1 MTGSEL
7 IKQLSQRLGQSQK
20 EVKRLLKSSS
30 GIVKEFLDKEIGITF
45 PGFGIFK
52 TRLKEKRKS
61 FNPFHNKFVMLP
73 PKRVVRFKPGST
85 LKNEIKN
92 KRF

>member
-7 IKQLSQRLGQSQK
+7 IKQLSQRLGQPQK
-20 EVKRLLKSSS
+20 DVKQLLKSSS
-30 GIVKEFLDKEIGITF
+30 LIVKEFLDKEIGITI

-52 TRLKEKRKS
+52 TRLNDKRKS

-73 PKRVVRFKPGST
+73 PKRVVKFKSGST
-85 LKNEIKN
+85 LKNEIKD